1 MLWSRPEIN
10 IIYIRLL
17 RKTKNKACFQKHKK
31 RMNVMKLSQTVEN
44 SITKNKSSCPNVYDC
59 FYFWRQFSV
68 KTKGWIRIKRNT
80 DVVL

>member
-44 SITKNKSSCPNVYDC
+44 SITKTSLPVPMSMI
-59 FYFWRQFSV
+59 FLFWRQFSV